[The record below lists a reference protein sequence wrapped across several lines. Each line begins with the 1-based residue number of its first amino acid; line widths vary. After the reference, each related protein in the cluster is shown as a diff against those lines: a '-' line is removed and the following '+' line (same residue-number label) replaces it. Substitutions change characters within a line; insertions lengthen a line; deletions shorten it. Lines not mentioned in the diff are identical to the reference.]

1 MDEKKLD
8 EMTEKMLTQPK
19 VVEVD
24 GQRVENHSVSDLIEV
39 AKFLASKNATRKRRC
54 SLRVTKMAAGGALL

>member
-8 EMTEKMLTQPK
+8 EMTERMLTQPK

-39 AKFLASKNATRKRRC
+39 AKFLASKNATRKRGC
-54 SLRVTKMAAGGALL
+54 PLRITKMASGGALI

>member
-39 AKFLASKNATRKRRC
+39 ARFLASKNATRKRGC
-54 SLRVTKMAAGGALL
+54 PLRITKMASGGALI

>member
-8 EMTEKMLTQPK
+8 ELTEKMLTQPK

-24 GQRVENHSVSDLIEV
+24 GQRVENHSVGDLIEV